1 LLEERRENN
10 DMEVDHKMVRELQK
24 KFELEMNKREI
35 EITEN
40 WRKDLEAI
48 YKKKYENLNGLLND
62 MRILMERMTNR
73 VNILTKMVK
82 EGM

>member
-1 LLEERRENN
+1 
-10 DMEVDHKMVRELQK
+10 MEVDHKMVRELQK

-40 WRKDLEAI
+40 WKKDLEAI

-82 EGM
+82 EGV

>member
-1 LLEERRENN
+1 
-10 DMEVDHKMVRELQK
+10 MEVDHKMVREFQK

-73 VNILTKMVK
+73 VNILTKIVK

>member
-1 LLEERRENN
+1 
-10 DMEVDHKMVRELQK
+10 MEVDHKMVRELQK
-24 KFELEMNKREI
+24 KFELEMSKREI

-62 MRILMERMTNR
+62 MRMLMERMTNR

>member
-1 LLEERRENN
+1 
-10 DMEVDHKMVRELQK
+10 MEVDHKMVRELQK

-35 EITEN
+35 EITEG

-73 VNILTKMVK
+73 ITILTKMVK
-82 EGM
+82 EGV

>member
-1 LLEERRENN
+1 
-10 DMEVDHKMVRELQK
+10 MEVDHKMVRELQK

-48 YKKKYENLNGLLND
+48 YKKKYENVNALLND
-62 MRILMERMTNR
+62 MKNLMDRMSNR
-73 VNILTKMVK
+73 ARYSHKNGKRGRVA
-82 EGM
+82 

>member
-1 LLEERRENN
+1 
-10 DMEVDHKMVRELQK
+10 MEVDHKMVRELQK

-73 VNILTKMVK
+73 VSILTRMVK
-82 EGM
+82 EGA

>member
-1 LLEERRENN
+1 
-10 DMEVDHKMVRELQK
+10 MEIDHKMVRDLQK

-40 WRKDLEAI
+40 WRKELEVI

-62 MRILMERMTNR
+62 IRVLMERMTNR
-73 VNILTKMVK
+73 ITILTRMVK

>member
-1 LLEERRENN
+1 
-10 DMEVDHKMVRELQK
+10 MEVDHKMVRELQK

-40 WRKDLEAI
+40 WRKELEVI

-62 MRILMERMTNR
+62 MRILMERMNNR
-73 VNILTKMVK
+73 TTILTRIVK
-82 EGM
+82 EDR

>member
-1 LLEERRENN
+1 
-10 DMEVDHKMVRELQK
+10 MEVDHKMVRELQK

-40 WRKDLEAI
+40 WRKELEVI

-73 VNILTKMVK
+73 VTILAKIVK

>member
-1 LLEERRENN
+1 
-10 DMEVDHKMVRELQK
+10 MEVDHKMVRELQK
-24 KFELEMNKREI
+24 KFELEMNKREM

-40 WRKDLEAI
+40 WKKDLEVI

-62 MRILMERMTNR
+62 MRMLMERMTNR
-73 VNILTKMVK
+73 ITILAKMVK

>member
-1 LLEERRENN
+1 
-10 DMEVDHKMVRELQK
+10 MEVDHKMVRELQK

-40 WRKDLEAI
+40 WKKDLEAI

-73 VNILTKMVK
+73 VNILTRMVK
-82 EGM
+82 EGV

>member
-1 LLEERRENN
+1 
-10 DMEVDHKMVRELQK
+10 MEVDHRMVRELQK

-35 EITEN
+35 EITET

-48 YKKKYENLNGLLND
+48 YKKKYENVNGLLND
-62 MRILMERMTNR
+62 MRILMGRMDNR

-82 EGM
+82 EGV

>member
-1 LLEERRENN
+1 
-10 DMEVDHKMVRELQK
+10 MEVDHKMIRELQK

-40 WRKDLEAI
+40 WRKELEVI

-62 MRILMERMTNR
+62 IKMLMERMTNR
-73 VNILTKMVK
+73 TTILTRMVK

>member
-1 LLEERRENN
+1 
-10 DMEVDHKMVRELQK
+10 MEVDHKMVRELQK

-48 YKKKYENLNGLLND
+48 YKKKYENLNALLND
-62 MRILMERMTNR
+62 IRNLMERMSNR
-73 VNILTKMVK
+73 VNILTRTVK
-82 EGM
+82 EGA

>member
-1 LLEERRENN
+1 
-10 DMEVDHKMVRELQK
+10 MEVDHKMIRELQK

-40 WRKDLEAI
+40 WRKELEVI

-62 MRILMERMTNR
+62 IRMLMERMTNR
-73 VNILTKMVK
+73 ITILTRMVK

>member
-1 LLEERRENN
+1 
-10 DMEVDHKMVRELQK
+10 MEVDHKMIRELQK
-24 KFELEMNKREI
+24 KFEFEMNKREI

-40 WRKDLEAI
+40 WRKELELI

-62 MRILMERMTNR
+62 IKMLMERMTNR
-73 VNILTKMVK
+73 TTILTRIVK

>member
-1 LLEERRENN
+1 
-10 DMEVDHKMVRELQK
+10 MEVDRKMVRELQK

-82 EGM
+82 EGV

>member
-1 LLEERRENN
+1 
-10 DMEVDHKMVRELQK
+10 MEVDQKMVRELQK

-73 VNILTKMVK
+73 VNILTRMVK
-82 EGM
+82 EGV